1 MGIRAI
7 EAKRV
12 NGWEHLPAHPAGN
25 RQAIP
30 HPGEAQEEAGGDR
43 ERLQQAVTT
52 ANQLVSEHMRRLSFD
67 LHEESD
73 RMVVR
78 VIDLDTN
85 EVIRQIPPE
94 QVLAS
99 LVELRKFIGL
109 LLDRLA

>member
-12 NGWEHLPAHPAGN
+12 GGWEHLPAHPAGH
-25 RQAIP
+25 RQAVP
-30 HPGEAQEEAGGDR
+30 PPGRAGEEAGSDR
-43 ERLQQAVTT
+43 ERLQQAVTI
-52 ANQLVSEHMRRLSFD
+52 ANQLVSEQLRRLSFD
-67 LHEESD
+67 LHEEAD

-94 QVLAS
+94 QVLTS
-99 LVELRKFIGL
+99 LVELRRFIGL
-109 LLDRLA
+109 LLDRLT

>member
-12 NGWEHLPAHPAGN
+12 GGWEHLPAHPAGH
-25 RQAIP
+25 RQAVP
-30 HPGEAQEEAGGDR
+30 HPGEAQEEA
-43 ERLQQAVTT
+43 AVTT